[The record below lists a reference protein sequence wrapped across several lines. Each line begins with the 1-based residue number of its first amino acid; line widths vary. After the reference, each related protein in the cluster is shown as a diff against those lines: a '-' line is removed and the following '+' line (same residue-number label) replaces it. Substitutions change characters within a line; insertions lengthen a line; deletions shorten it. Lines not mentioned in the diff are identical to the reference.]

1 MFSWRA
7 KDYAQLALVPAL
19 APAPMSGMPPS
30 AQRQCTSSPN
40 ATPASPRAQELEN
53 TSIIPVPASSVRIS
67 DQTMLTLSAIDEAAI
82 ITAFATADTDGSGGL
97 DFTELND
104 VLLSLNKNLTD
115 DELRAIYR
123 VCDPNGDGH
132 VTMMEFLKVR
142 IGGRTRPRRPSP
154 HRTPGL
160 GLGLDRPLSPS
171 VERILRVSPD
181 DMTSFGERLEEH
193 RLYGGSGSKA
203 SSAAPIPP
211 RTPLSP
217 VPEAEPLSPVLK
229 AALEAS
235 TALGAAEARAAAAE
249 AAARRL
255 EHERRDAH
263 DCVALLC
270 AVLIGMALVLL
281 AVGGGGLYYLDAIL
295 PDPPPSMPPPL
306 PPPLPPPPPPMPLL
320 PPPPSPSPP
329 PPPSPPPSSTPASPP
344 RKPPP
349 PSPPPPP
356 RPPPSPPPP
365 PRPPP
370 SPPPPSRPPPTVSA
384 MQIWVGRLFGVQP
397 DHPPTRSEAI
407 ILLALIIVA
416 LLAWYDVCR
425 RLAVLRLL
433 RKSQL
438 IHDTLDLHAEV
449 TQTSAGFA
457 VSVGS
462 NLKSLH

>member
-82 ITAFATADTDGSGGL
+82 ITAFATADKDGSGGL

-104 VLLSLNKNLTD
+104 VLLSLNNNLTD

-142 IGGRTRPRRPSP
+142 TGGRTMPRRPSP

-160 GLGLDRPLSPS
+160 GLGLDRPVSPS
-171 VERILRVSPD
+171 VERILRASPD

-193 RLYGGSGSKA
+193 RLYGWSGSKA

-211 RTPLSP
+211 RSPLSP
-217 VPEAEPLSPVLK
+217 VPEAEPLSPMLE

-306 PPPLPPPPPPMPLL
+306 PPPLPPPPPPMP
-320 PPPPSPSPP
+320 
-329 PPPSPPPSSTPASPP
+329 
-344 RKPPP
+344 
-349 PSPPPPP
+349 
-356 RPPPSPPPP
+356 
-365 PRPPP
+365 
-370 SPPPPSRPPPTVSA
+370 
-384 MQIWVGRLFGVQP
+384 
-397 DHPPTRSEAI
+397 H
-407 ILLALIIVA
+407 
-416 LLAWYDVCR
+416 
-425 RLAVLRLL
+425 
-433 RKSQL
+433 
-438 IHDTLDLHAEV
+438 
-449 TQTSAGFA
+449 
-457 VSVGS
+457 
-462 NLKSLH
+462 